1 MKPKLMFWI
10 DMQFLYFGLAKSLQE
25 MFDCELF
32 TIIEC
37 TDKPKKFFKE
47 GKGEEGSGEERTKR
61 RRKKSGIHN

>member
-10 DMQFLYFGLAKSLQE
+10 DMVFYYFGLAKSLQE

-37 TDKPKKFFKE
+37 TDKPKKFFMEQKIVNF
-47 GKGEEGSGEERTKR
+47 
-61 RRKKSGIHN
+61 KKFWFYHDKTLIKNLI